1 MRARLRAD
9 GTGQWMRIALL
20 SIVLAAGLAGCQSR
34 HVCVVTPN
42 DTVECS

>member
-9 GTGQWMRIALL
+9 CAGTWVRIALL

-34 HVCVVTPN
+34 HVCVVTPK

>member
-1 MRARLRAD
+1 MRPRLRAD
-9 GTGQWMRIALL
+9 GAGTWMRVALL
-20 SIVLAAGLAGCQSR
+20 SIVFAAGLAGCQSR